1 MIYFSHILRCLSFF
15 DHWYFRDV
23 LDDIVLICPS
33 YFQSSSRFLSFFP
46 SRPLQETGLMT
57 SLGTCLSQ
65 AFWDILEV
73 FFWDQIELHGR
84 LSIEFPCLNTEGH
97 VFLSFS
103 ERSLPCK
110 FVDESHC
117 TWSFYH
123 LFGHVRCRIGNPRI
137 KLNASFLCLI
147 HWRIR
152 EDSRFSQ
159 PCFINLLFHF
169 QWHEKE
175 TPTLSMTV
183 DAQCSSKTG
192 GEPPFLM
199 VRSC

>member
-1 MIYFSHILRCLSFF
+1 MS
-15 DHWYFRDV
+15 
-23 LDDIVLICPS
+23 
-33 YFQSSSRFLSFFP
+33 
-46 SRPLQETGLMT
+46 
-57 SLGTCLSQ
+57 
-65 AFWDILEV
+65 
-73 FFWDQIELHGR
+73 
-84 LSIEFPCLNTEGH
+84 
-97 VFLSFS
+97 FLSFS
-103 ERSLPCK
+103 EPSLPCK

-169 QWHEKE
+169 QWPEKE
-175 TPTLSMTV
+175 TPTLLMTV

-199 VRSC
+199 VRLDHVRSPSWMVNPSLVQSPSHRRCLALIVCWAKWRWRWSSSKRPSAHPNDTKHGHGHMWFYLQRPPWFLEGCFVYYYYIIIILILIIINY